1 MNGRRDFLKCVA
13 GGVVAGFPTILPSS
27 ALGRD
32 GNIAPSDK
40 IVMAAIGV
48 GRQGSG
54 DMRGFLQQKD
64 VRMAA
69 ICDVNR
75 ATRERIAATVNKQ
88 YNDTA
93 CATYNDYREV
103 LGRSD
108 IDALVIATGE
118 RWHQL
123 IAAQAARAGKHMYC
137 EKPLG
142 LSIAAIKAVREAVN
156 ENSVAF
162 QFGTQQRSSF
172 YYRHAVELVRNGRIG
187 ELKTI
192 MVGSVRG
199 PNDTLYGEIKD
210 PPAGFDYDM
219 WLGPAPWAP
228 YSDMRVSIAAWLFIS
243 DYGLGCLDGAW
254 GIHDIDIAQWVAN
267 ADHTGPIEVEVD
279 GDATTFYTD
288 IRDVPHDYTVEHR
301 YASGAHLIHMD
312 MAAARKRAPEF
323 NSLPST
329 GATVIFGTEGWIFVS
344 RDGIVTHP
352 ESLASE
358 KIGPNQ
364 IQVIRSN
371 DHKRNLLDAIRSGQK
386 TICDVEVAVR
396 DQTVIQQEYISIS
409 LGRKLRWDP
418 VAEHFVDDAEANKMM
433 MSRPMRSP
441 WHS

>member
-1 MNGRRDFLKCVA
+1 MNGRRDFLKCLA

-32 GNIAPSDK
+32 GYVAPSDK
-40 IVMAAIGV
+40 IVMGAIGV

-54 DMRGFLQQKD
+54 DMRGFLSQQD
-64 VRMAA
+64 VRVAA
-69 ICDVNR
+69 ICDVNQ
-75 ATRERIAATVNKQ
+75 ATRERQAAVVNAK
-88 YNDTA
+88 YGDTA
-93 CATYNDYREV
+93 CATYNDYREM

-108 IDALVIATGE
+108 IDVALIATGE
-118 RWHQL
+118 RWHPL
-123 IAAQAARAGKHMYC
+123 IACAAARAGKHMYC

-142 LSIAAIKAVREAVN
+142 LSIANAKAVREAVN
-156 ENSVAF
+156 ENGVSF

-199 PNDTLYGEIKD
+199 PNDTLYGQIKE
-210 PPAGFDYDM
+210 PPLGFDYDM

-267 ADHTGPIEVEVD
+267 ADHTGPIEVE
-279 GDATTFYTD
+279 GTATFYTD
-288 IRDVPHDYTVEHR
+288 IRDVPHDYTVEHK

-312 MAAARKRAPEF
+312 MASARKRAPEF
-323 NSLPST
+323 NALPST

-352 ESLASE
+352 ESLATE
-358 KIGPNQ
+358 KIGPNM
-364 IQVIRSN
+364 IQVVRSS
-371 DHKRNLLDAIRSGQK
+371 DHKRNLLEAVRTGEK
-386 TICDVEVAVR
+386 TICNVEVAVR
-396 DQTVIQQEYISIS
+396 DQTVVQQEYIALS
-409 LGRKLRWDP
+409 LGRKLQWDP
-418 VAEHFVDDAEANKMM
+418 AAEHFVNDPEADKW

-441 WHS
+441 WHL

>member
-1 MNGRRDFLKCVA
+1 MNGRRDFLKCLA

-32 GNIAPSDK
+32 GFVAPSDK
-40 IVMAAIGV
+40 IVMGAIGV

-54 DMRGFLQQKD
+54 DMRGFLNLSD
-64 VRMAA
+64 VRVAA
-69 ICDVNR
+69 ICDVNQ
-75 ATRERIAATVNKQ
+75 ATRERITTLVNRK

-93 CATYNDYREV
+93 CASYNDFREL
-103 LGRSD
+103 LGRPD
-108 IDALVIATGE
+108 IDAVLIATGE
-118 RWHQL
+118 RWHPL
-123 IAAQAARAGKHMYC
+123 IASAAARAGKHMYC
-137 EKPLG
+137 EKPLA
-142 LSIAAIKAVREAVN
+142 LSVAACKAVREAVN

-187 ELKTI
+187 EVKTI

-199 PNDTLYGEIKD
+199 PDDTLYGEIKD
-210 PPAGFDYDM
+210 PPLGFDYDM

-254 GIHDIDIAQWVAN
+254 GIHDIDIAQWVAD
-267 ADHTGPIEVEVD
+267 ADHTGPVEVEAQN
-279 GDATTFYTD
+279 ATWYTD
-288 IRDVPHDYTVEHR
+288 IRDAPHNYTVEHR
-301 YASGAHLIHMD
+301 YANGIRLIHMD
-312 MAAARKRAPEF
+312 MVTARKRAPEF
-323 NSLPST
+323 NALSSN
-329 GATVIFGTEGWIFVS
+329 GATVIFGSEGWIYVS

-364 IQVIRSN
+364 IQVIRSS
-371 DHKRNLLDAIRSGQK
+371 DHRRNLLDAIRSGRK
-386 TICDVEVAVR
+386 TICNVEVAVR
-396 DQTVIQQEYISIS
+396 DQTVVQQEYIALS

-418 VAEHFVDDAEANKMM
+418 VAEHFIDDPEADKWL
-433 MSRPMRSP
+433 SRPMRSP
-441 WHS
+441 WQL